1 MVEHQTSGTFVLV
14 VGRVMRYLICC
25 TGTADLYLAVLKAN
39 FNLFL
44 GHPPPGGPG
53 GPPGATGDEAG
64 DKKKVKAEA
73 AAKVAAS
80 NKAGESKTASKSG
93 PVAAKGDDEADDIEA
108 AGAEAEEGEEE
119 QKVVEKE
126 EEEEDEEDRATYST
140 AAGSPLPPIFLVS
153 LPRGR
158 KQLCPNIRGVRF
170 YPSTSVGTARCLQ
183 IRFPIAACQPVASVV
198 SQPLDTGPRPLLAV
212 AHSRR

>member
-1 MVEHQTSGTFVLV
+1 M
-14 VGRVMRYLICC
+14 
-25 TGTADLYLAVLKAN
+25 
-39 FNLFL
+39 
-44 GHPPPGGPG
+44 
-53 GPPGATGDEAG
+53 
-64 DKKKVKAEA
+64 
-73 AAKVAAS
+73 
-80 NKAGESKTASKSG
+80 
-93 PVAAKGDDEADDIEA
+93 AAKGDDEEDDIEA

-119 QKVVEKE
+119 EQVVEE
-126 EEEEDEEDRATYST
+126 EEEEDHEKEDDEDRATYST

-158 KQLCPNIRGVRF
+158 KQLRPNIRGVRV

>member
-1 MVEHQTSGTFVLV
+1 M
-14 VGRVMRYLICC
+14 
-25 TGTADLYLAVLKAN
+25 DLDSHRRQVQPAMK
-39 FNLFL
+39 
-44 GHPPPGGPG
+44 PGIN
-53 GPPGATGDEAG
+53 
-64 DKKKVKAEA
+64 KKEKQAKA

-80 NKAGESKTASKSG
+80 NKALESKAASKSG
-93 PVAAKGDDEADDIEA
+93 PVAAKGDDEEGDIEA

-119 QKVVEKE
+119 EKVVDVVE
-126 EEEEDEEDRATYST
+126 EEEGDHENEDEKDRATYST
-140 AAGSPLPPIFLVS
+140 ATGSPLPRIFLVS

-158 KQLCPNIRGVRF
+158 KQLRPNIRGVRF